1 MTFIVFVGVFF
12 VIGFPLSIGFYLF
25 LHRKELYAVRVT
37 DKIGFLYDRFHKG
50 AEFWELHELVRKV
63 LLTGVAVTLADNPT
77 FQVLTAS
84 IVCVVAQVNL
94 NYFKPHKNHIVYFIG
109 QTCFSAITMKYLVAL
124 LLTGNEEASHDPTLG
139 TFLIAIDMC
148 CTGFGG
154 LGIMLAGW
162 VLWVKVRA
170 IKKQSDLEE
179 GELLSKNN
187 TKVVPVVSEDE
198 ERELLLKDRSVLMEE
213 LTTVT
218 TMPVVSM
225 TEKTL
230 RFKLTEL
237 VDVDK
242 QIYDILMKKLKYI
255 DDLHVKLKII
265 EKQIENKSQQSANNT
280 NNPNNNFGQGEG
292 SMEDQL
298 AQLKTQLRIAQQ
310 NGAGL
315 SASGVGQ
322 RATTLI
328 TLLRQL
334 FRKFD
339 PNATGHLGKPEL
351 RDLFLHVM
359 SDTSANRRSAEAD
372 AMTVITSVDTD
383 GNGTV
388 EENEFVEWIQKGIAI
403 PYEKRMEWGAANKV
417 QGRLLA
423 FLTAVIT
430 YCQDN
435 YLRSI
440 FLEFDRDQDGALSKT
455 ELVALMVEMKMRSVT
470 QSDLSN
476 SLKSI
481 ASDAGIVLLAL
492 DSNGNGTIE
501 LEELTDWLVEG
512 LSRPLEERKKFALQG
527 GVYKRLEI
535 FLLSVEETAEKS
547 GLSQWR
553 WALKNNERGLFVAKK
568 PEPPKH
574 APEEGPKPP
583 PKAAIFHQ
591 KSKKKAK
598 IGKKKEPP
606 PPKKKEA
613 IPHQK
618 KKSGGGGG
626 GGGGGR
632 GNRCGK
638 ILFGCQ

>member
-1 MTFIVFVGVFF
+1 
-12 VIGFPLSIGFYLF
+12 
-25 LHRKELYAVRVT
+25 
-37 DKIGFLYDRFHKG
+37 
-50 AEFWELHELVRKV
+50 
-63 LLTGVAVTLADNPT
+63 
-77 FQVLTAS
+77 
-84 IVCVVAQVNL
+84 
-94 NYFKPHKNHIVYFIG
+94 
-109 QTCFSAITMKYLVAL
+109 
-124 LLTGNEEASHDPTLG
+124 
-139 TFLIAIDMC
+139 
-148 CTGFGG
+148 
-154 LGIMLAGW
+154 
-162 VLWVKVRA
+162 
-170 IKKQSDLEE
+170 
-179 GELLSKNN
+179 
-187 TKVVPVVSEDE
+187 
-198 ERELLLKDRSVLMEE
+198 MEE
-213 LTTVT
+213 
-218 TMPVVSM
+218 
-225 TEKTL
+225 
-230 RFKLTEL
+230 
-237 VDVDK
+237 
-242 QIYDILMKKLKYI
+242 
-255 DDLHVKLKII
+255 
-265 EKQIENKSQQSANNT
+265 
-280 NNPNNNFGQGEG
+280 
-292 SMEDQL
+292 QL
-298 AQLKTQLRIAQQ
+298 AQLKNQLRIAQQ
-310 NGAGL
+310 NAAGL

-339 PNATGHLGKPEL
+339 PNATGHLGQPEL

-359 SDTSANRRSAEAD
+359 SDTSANRRTAEAD

-388 EENEFVEWIQKGIAI
+388 EEHEFVEWIKKGIAI
-403 PYEKRMEWGAANKV
+403 PYEKRIEWGAANKV

-435 YLRSI
+435 YLKSI

-512 LSRPLEERKKFALQG
+512 LSRPLEERKKYALQG

-568 PEPPKH
+568 PEAPKQTQ
-574 APEEGPKPP
+574 EEAPKPP

-591 KSKKKAK
+591 KSKKKSKDWKEKRTPTAQ
-598 IGKKKEPP
+598 KKSG
-606 PPKKKEA
+606 
-613 IPHQK
+613 HTHTK
-618 KKSGGGGG
+618 KKSGQKSN
-626 GGGGGR
+626 R
-632 GNRCGK
+632 KKSRRRNRCRK